1 MFLIHII
8 KQQITYHDEPHEIAY
23 IKDVTF
29 GVLYEQSKAQ
39 DYLQSMII
47 KTCEQR
53 VSLPL
58 GTMVKCCTK
67 LQGSNELKLIE
78 RHNPES
84 TLRRELQIM
93 KQHSKQIIFSFKDM
107 MDWQSFKI
115 NKFEK
120 KSIGFNLQEKM
131 DEVISMM
138 RFKAENQGI
147 QLIYDPMY
155 LEQNEE
161 TD

>member
-1 MFLIHII
+1 MHQDENSLDFSKRFYQAIKEFQSGSVYKVQKHTKSDNPTNEEKIFLIHII
-8 KQQITYHDEPHEIAY
+8 KQQIIYNDEPHEIAY

-53 VSLPL
+53 ISLPL

-67 LQGSNELKLIE
+67 LQNSNELRLIE

-93 KQHSKQIIFSFKDM
+93 KNHSK
-107 MDWQSFKI
+107 
-115 NKFEK
+115 
-120 KSIGFNLQEKM
+120 
-131 DEVISMM
+131 
-138 RFKAENQGI
+138 
-147 QLIYDPMY
+147 
-155 LEQNEE
+155 
-161 TD
+161 